1 MFEQFA
7 PGTYFPID
15 SPLHRLRARTKL
27 LVLVW
32 LVGYTTAA
40 NQLGRVAP
48 YGALVLLALLGAALA
63 RVGARALWRRMRW
76 LTLLTLLGTIPAILL
91 LGVEGTT
98 WFALGPLV
106 VTYESVR
113 VAAQLAVSFLAL
125 YLLALLLTMTTSPVA
140 LIEGV
145 TLLLGP
151 LRRLRLPVDAF
162 ALMALLALRFIPT
175 LANELELLVKAQT
188 LGATHAV
195 KAGPDAV
202 RQVQQLT
209 GRRGADVVVLD
220 MGLPDRDGLDALRE
234 IRRWSQVPVLVL
246 SGRALSLE
254 DVQQLDFARVTF
266 QSKDILSGGET
277 AAALHAA
284 LSGAT
289 ALARPTSQ
297 LVKRTIAYIQQHH
310 MHSVSRQEIA
320 SALGVSKNY
329 LTQIFHHELGIS
341 PWEYLNR
348 YRIQHAKTLLRG
360 TDASITAIASEV
372 GFEDASYFGRVF
384 RKQVGCS
391 PQSYREQS

>member
-27 LVLVW
+27 LLLVW

-48 YGALVLLALLGAALA
+48 YAALVLLALLGAALA

-91 LGVEGTT
+91 LGVEGTP

-145 TLLLGP
+145 TILLGP

-175 LANELELLVKAQT
+175 LANELELLVKAQ
-188 LGATHAV
+188 LA
-195 KAGPDAV
+195 
-202 RQVQQLT
+202 
-209 GRRGADVVVLD
+209 RGADFRHGSLRAR
-220 MGLPDRDGLDALRE
+220 RDSLAALLVPAYAGALR
-234 IRRWSQVPVLVL
+234 
-246 SGRALSLE
+246 RA
-254 DVQQLDFARVTF
+254 
-266 QSKDILSGGET
+266 GE
-277 AAALHAA
+277 L
-284 LSGAT
+284 AT
-289 ALARPTSQ
+289 ALEARGFTAGKPATVLYERPLARADYFCLA
-297 LVKRTIAYIQQHH
+297 LV
-310 MHSVSRQEIA
+310 VGA
-320 SALGVSKNY
+320 SLGAL
-329 LTQIFHHELGIS
+329 
-341 PWEYLNR
+341 
-348 YRIQHAKTLLRG
+348 LL
-360 TDASITAIASEV
+360 
-372 GFEDASYFGRVF
+372 
-384 RKQVGCS
+384 
-391 PQSYREQS
+391 PM